1 MPHDSLKVEFLPR
14 PSDERGNDSDKAYPL
29 GELVSAR
36 PETEKD
42 NTIVEK
48 ESQVKARR
56 SEDNM
61 THIVLQFAVVV
72 EKGGMF
78 CCFDWI
84 CLSKKE
90 AALVV
95 FDNQPD

>member
-1 MPHDSLKVEFLPR
+1 MPHDSLKVDFFQR
-14 PSDERGNDSDKAYPL
+14 PSDERGNDSDRAYPL

-56 SEDNM
+56 SEDSM
-61 THIVLQFAVVV
+61 THRIT
-72 EKGGMF
+72 
-78 CCFDWI
+78 I
-84 CLSKKE
+84 CPSC
-90 AALVV
+90 
-95 FDNQPD
+95 